1 MLDAKRTPT
10 RLSAAASSTTES
22 KRPRIPNRKMAS
34 VITLL
39 AAMALVLAPVPR
51 ASADEL
57 SDLKDTIKKLEKRV
71 EVLEAEKAAAKAAP
85 APAAAA
91 PAEAKAPVAAVQAL
105 PASAA
110 APYIPPAT
118 LKDNEGAAQR
128 VDNAPID
135 PALKGFFK
143 IPGTDTIMKVGGY
156 AKVDFIYDTKPI
168 SSFDYFVT
176 SAIPT
181 SGPDTQRGSQF
192 TVHAKQTRMN
202 VDLRRDT
209 EAGPA
214 RLYFEGDWFGNAS
227 FGFDPG
233 SYQLR
238 LRHAFGQ
245 LKNFAAGYSFSA
257 FMDNDALPDTLD
269 FEGPGAAPFLLLAQ
283 ARYTWKAGPNTNFS
297 LSAEAPSAEVT
308 APIGSGK
315 STFPDLT
322 LRARYEADQGHVQ
335 LAGLWRRLNW
345 RSGTGISDSTD
356 GYGLNLAGSL
366 KTIGDDYLVAGAV
379 WGKGIARYVSDI
391 AASGLDAA
399 VDASGN
405 LQALEEYGG
414 YAGYTH
420 YWTPKLRSTGV
431 IGYLGMSNKS
441 FQSPTSFKQSEYYS
455 ANLIWNPYGSLNV
468 GAELLY
474 GNNKTFD
481 GNSAND
487 TRIQMSVQYDFVR

>member
-1 MLDAKRTPT
+1 MRASKQAAVPIRNYIPAHAAPWDQHSAKR
-10 RLSAAASSTTES
+10 RHRA
-22 KRPRIPNRKMAS
+22 
-34 VITLL
+34 VLL
-39 AAMALVLAPVPR
+39 FVLTVVAIALLVLAPRVR
-51 ASADEL
+51 GDEL
-57 SDLKDTIKKLEKRV
+57 SDLKDAVKKLEARIQT
-71 EVLEAEKAAAKAAP
+71 LEAEKAAAKAAP
-85 APAAAA
+85 AA
-91 PAEAKAPVAAVQAL
+91 PSDAKEAVAAVQPL

-110 APYIPPAT
+110 PPYVPPPT
-118 LKDNEGAAQR
+118 LRDNEGAAQR

-135 PALKGFFK
+135 PKLKGFFK
-143 IPGTDTIMKVGGY
+143 IPGTDTMMKVGGY

-202 VDLRRDT
+202 LDLRRDT

-214 RLYFEGDWFGNAS
+214 RLYAEADWFGDAS
-227 FGFDPG
+227 FGFQPG
-233 SYQLR
+233 SYKFH
-238 LRHAFGQ
+238 LRHAFGALQ
-245 LKNFAAGYSFSA
+245 NFGAGYSFSA

-283 ARYTWKAGPNTNFS
+283 ARYTWKAGEHTNFTV
-297 LSAEAPSAEVT
+297 SAEAPSAEVT

-315 STFPDLT
+315 STFPDIT
-322 LRARYEADQGHVQ
+322 ARVRYEADPGHVQ
-335 LAGLWRRLNW
+335 LAGVWRRLSW
-345 RSGTGISDSTD
+345 RSGTGLSDSTD

-366 KTIGDDYLVAGAV
+366 KTVGDDYMVGGAV

-391 AASGLDAA
+391 TGSGLDAV

-405 LQALEEYGG
+405 LQAIEEYGG
-414 YAGYTH
+414 YLGYTH

-431 IGYLGMSNKS
+431 AGYLGMSPKS
-441 FQSPTSFKQSEYYS
+441 FQSPTSFKETQYYS

-481 GNSAND
+481 GNHAND